1 MKFHEPI
8 QGFHMSYPRRA
19 LSIVVAILV
28 AGSSALQAQA
38 DKEPFS
44 IGVFFGPSVPSDGV
58 SDVYQA
64 LDTFGLG
71 GAYRHASTLGLHF
84 GGRVRLGLANGVSFS
99 AGASLCRFAG
109 QDQTVE
115 LASGQTETLQTATTL
130 LPVSAGVTLFALQG
144 LVAPYLAAEAT
155 YTYRSVSVSTG
166 NSILEGLILNS
177 TDMELE
183 PTTSRIGAAAG
194 AGVQFDIG
202 GLRPFVEFKYY
213 WTNLL
218 GAPADEQ
225 RMSFLNVSLGL
236 LF

>member
-1 MKFHEPI
+1 MPHL
-8 QGFHMSYPRRA
+8 RRA
-19 LSIVVAILV
+19 LGFVVAIIV
-28 AGSSALQAQA
+28 VGSATLRAQA

-44 IGVFFGPSVPSDGV
+44 IGVFFGPSIPSDGV
-58 SDVYQA
+58 SEVYQA

-84 GGRVRLGLANGVSFS
+84 GGRIRLGLANGVSFS
-99 AGASLCRFAG
+99 AGASLCRYAG

-115 LASGQTETLQTATTL
+115 LAGGQTETLQTATTL
-130 LPVSAGVTLFALQG
+130 LPVSAGLTLFALQG
-144 LVAPYLAAEAT
+144 IVAPYLCADAT
-155 YTYRSVSVSTG
+155 YTYRSVSVATG

-213 WTNLL
+213 WTNLV
-218 GAPADEQ
+218 GAAANEEQ
-225 RMSFLNVSLGL
+225 VSFLNVSLGL